1 MYLDMEGHEMAKDHP
16 TAEEFQGL
24 LRGTPGLGLRSET
37 ARVVRHLLAGCL
49 PCFDSLQAM
58 GWPGERLDRLLH
70 LPGGQRNGAF
80 EDERQVAYGYDY
92 THTFE
97 RAEQSIS
104 DFLADPPPPAQ
115 PTEALLDELDRRPRS
130 RQEQLIAAGARFAE
144 PQLVRCLIERSHE
157 ARYEDPE
164 TMLHWASLARSAAE
178 RVKPATAGSPAR
190 LEDLKAR
197 AWGQYGN
204 ALRVSSRLR
213 EAEEA
218 MAIANG
224 HLEAGTRDPV
234 LRARLCE
241 QMASLYT
248 FQRSF
253 ENAIT
258 TLKEA
263 EEIYRELGETHSLA
277 RTLVQEA
284 IACLYA
290 GEPETAVTLLNRAVP
305 LIDHE
310 EDPHLLLAACH
321 NIVRC
326 YIDLDQPEQALSLLF
341 DAQELYNEFKD
352 SMILLKAAWQQ
363 GVLLRDM
370 GQLRAAESALLHARK
385 EFMERGLVYE
395 VAVVS
400 LDLSLVYVK
409 LGAVAELKQ
418 MVVDMVPIFRALR
431 VDREV
436 LASLLQLQ
444 AIADQEH
451 QALELIRA
459 LTARLKSLGQPSAD
473 NVS

>member
-1 MYLDMEGHEMAKDHP
+1 V
-16 TAEEFQGL
+16 
-24 LRGTPGLGLRSET
+24 LR
-37 ARVVRHLLAGCL
+37 
-49 PCFDSLQAM
+49 
-58 GWPGERLDRLLH
+58 RLDRLLH
-70 LPGGQRNGAF
+70 LPGGQRDEAF
-80 EDERQVAYGYDY
+80 EQSTNGYDY
-92 THTFE
+92 RQAFE
-97 RAEQSIS
+97 QAEQSLS
-104 DFLADPPPPAQ
+104 DFLADPPPPVQ
-115 PTEALLDELDRRPRS
+115 PLEALLAELDRRPRA
-130 RQEQLIAAGARFAE
+130 RQEELVANGKGFAD

-164 TMLHWASLARSAAE
+164 AMLHWASLARVAAE
-178 RVKPATAGSPAR
+178 RVEPAAAGSVPR
-190 LEDLKAR
+190 LADLKAR

-213 EAEEA
+213 EAQEA
-218 MAIANG
+218 MAGASQ

-241 QMASLYT
+241 QIASLHT

-253 ENAIT
+253 DEAIA

-263 EEIYRELGETHSLA
+263 EQIYRELGKTHSLA

-290 GEPETAVTLLNRAVP
+290 SEPETAVTLLNRAVP

-341 DAQELYNEFKD
+341 DAQELYSEFKD
-352 SMILLKAAWQQ
+352 SLIILRASWQQ
-363 GVLLRDM
+363 GQLLRDI
-370 GQLRAAESALLHARK
+370 GHLRAAESALLRARRG
-385 EFMERGLVYE
+385 FMERDLAYE

-400 LDLSLVYVK
+400 LDLSSVYVK
-409 LGAVAELKQ
+409 LGAAAELKQ
-418 MVVDMVPIFRALR
+418 IIAETIPIFRALR

-436 LASLLQLQ
+436 LGSLLQLQ
-444 AIADQEH
+444 QVADQEH

-459 LTARLKSLGQPSAD
+459 VAARLRSVGQPGAD

>member
-1 MYLDMEGHEMAKDHP
+1 MTKDHP
-16 TAEEFQGL
+16 SAREFRDL
-24 LRGTPGLGLRSET
+24 LRGASDL
-37 ARVVRHLLAGCL
+37 ARTESARIVRHLLAGCR
-49 PCFDSLQAM
+49 PCFGSLEAM
-58 GWPGERLDRLLH
+58 GWPAGRLDRLLH
-70 LPGGQRNGAF
+70 LPGGQRDLDGAF
-80 EDERQVAYGYDY
+80 SNGSDYGQA
-92 THTFE
+92 FE

-104 DFLADPPPPAQ
+104 DFLADPPPPTQ
-115 PTEALLDELDRRPRS
+115 PMEALLAELDRRPRG
-130 RQEQLIAAGARFAE
+130 RQGALVAKGQGFAD

-157 ARYEDPE
+157 ARYENPE
-164 TMLHWASLARSAAE
+164 TMLHWASLARVAAE
-178 RVKPATAGSPAR
+178 RVEPAAAGSFPR
-190 LEDLKAR
+190 LADLKAR

-204 ALRVSSRLR
+204 ALRVCSRLR
-213 EAEEA
+213 EAQEA
-218 MAIANG
+218 MAVASR
-224 HLEAGTRDPV
+224 HLDTGTRDPV
-234 LRARLCE
+234 LRARLGE
-241 QMASLYT
+241 QMASLHT

-253 ENAIT
+253 DEAIT

-263 EEIYRELGETHSLA
+263 EQIYRELGETHSLA

-284 IACLYA
+284 IACLYG

-305 LIDHE
+305 LIDQE
-310 EDPHLLLAACH
+310 EDPRLLLAACH

-385 EFMERGLVYE
+385 EFLERDMAYE

-409 LGAVAELKQ
+409 LGAIAELKQ
-418 MVVDMVPIFRALR
+418 MVIDMVPIFRALR
-431 VDREV
+431 VDREI

-444 AIADQEH
+444 TIADQEH
-451 QALELIRA
+451 RALELIRA
-459 LTARLKSLGQPSAD
+459 LAARLKSLGQPGAD

>member
-1 MYLDMEGHEMAKDHP
+1 MAKDHP
-16 TAEEFQGL
+16 SARDFRGL
-24 LRGTPGLGLRSET
+24 LRGASELGRSES
-37 ARVVRHLLAGCL
+37 ARIVRHLLAGCR
-49 PCFDSLQAM
+49 PCFGSLEAM

-70 LPGGQRNGAF
+70 LSGGQRDDAFERSMNGYDYNGAF
-80 EDERQVAYGYDY
+80 EQ
-92 THTFE
+92 
-97 RAEQSIS
+97 AEQSLS
-104 DFLADPPPPAQ
+104 DFLADPPPPVQ
-115 PTEALLDELDRRPRS
+115 PLEVVLAELDRRPRG
-130 RQEQLIAAGARFAE
+130 RQEELVLSDVRFAE

-164 TMLHWASLARSAAE
+164 TMLHWAYLARIAAE
-178 RVKPATAGSPAR
+178 RAEPATAGSASR
-190 LEDLKAR
+190 LADLKAR

-213 EAEEA
+213 EAQEA
-218 MAIANG
+218 MAVSAR

-241 QMASLYT
+241 QMASLHT

-253 ENAIT
+253 AEAIT

-263 EEIYRELGETHSLA
+263 EQVYRELGETHALA

-284 IACLYA
+284 IAYLYG

-305 LIDHE
+305 LIDQE
-310 EDPHLLLAACH
+310 EDPRLLLAACH

-385 EFMERGLVYE
+385 EFLERDMAYE

-444 AIADQEH
+444 TIADQEH
-451 QALELIRA
+451 RALELIRGLA
-459 LTARLKSLGQPSAD
+459 ARLKSLGQPGAD